1 MLVHGASKINRL
13 LRLTTLVMPRAN
25 LKGLCRPE
33 SGECALKI
41 EGHSYAMVE
50 SGSHDNASLQF
61 YLFGPDGEK
70 ARSAAASGSNAWG
83 GPVDA
88 EVVKYFAKVLELTHP
103 DVKNVCERLRD
114 DRSETELSI
123 VVDDSATCNVH
134 RTHSAVTAMSFA
146 NTTRHRDVV
155 LRRESAA
162 NEYDRIA
169 PDHPLY
175 EQLTY
180 PMYYWFGEKG
190 WHSGCAEPN
199 ADPKLTSF
207 QYAKGRT
214 HMPERLDGAAASPY
228 CDFAEFPTAVL
239 EIIGSVIVDHLKTFD
254 VPAGM
259 ERTMGSSIPWRSLAT
274 YVEGELPDH
283 GTTLASA
290 RQMQNAWD
298 SNVLVWNANKDAEA
312 RRVPKPNPAHRKDE
326 LELANRL
333 FRSLLGEAWVQNGKY
348 TVAALDR
355 HTNPDGDGAT
365 PHLIRCRMSTNNTV
379 DLERFP
385 TLSYAVETAE
395 FTTVETDHFTF
406 QRQRRNGRIIR
417 LPASRWQLS
426 PWLSQEYAL
435 DSYCRTL
442 EEGFRYLRN
451 NQSKLLK
458 YRGVGDVPA
467 TTAGALAPEPRIAP
481 SVHLPSSVVG
491 SRKFLSN
498 KTADGLAVAARLG
511 NPLLFITVTTNKEW
525 NEIKRRI
532 PAGASPYDY
541 PDIVCRVF
549 HHKLEALRA
558 RLLTGA
564 AWGASTVD
572 VDDEGNAA
580 WKYSIKDASGKGYII
595 SVIEFQQRGMPHA
608 HIVLKVRCLTRSI
621 FESNAAKSP
630 IPLSHSSVGLFLT
643 QFAEDQPSATDVP
656 ANAPMPS
663 VDKLIC
669 ARKPTFAVLREYGM
683 IVPNQGI
690 TPAPLS
696 LPQLASLES
705 EAENKFYDDSY
716 SVHPQIARSMMLNHD
731 DYFGVEISPTQLL
744 SHMRRLVLDRNDP
757 SGYRSGPLEHGP
769 HPTLSKPDPNCTRGC
784 SHCKKKA
791 DGVTCKAN
799 YPFAPT
805 SYTHM
810 GDDGFVVYQRGEGDE
825 FIVPYNPWLTLEFE
839 SHINVEYAASHNCIA
854 YLYKYLFKGSRGER
868 AKFGFK

>member
-326 LELANRL
+326 LELAIRL

-348 TVAALDR
+348 TVAALDS

-608 HIVLKVRCLTRSI
+608 HIVLKVRCLTRSV
-621 FESNAAKSP
+621 F
-630 IPLSHSSVGLFLT
+630 
-643 QFAEDQPSATDVP
+643 
-656 ANAPMPS
+656 
-663 VDKLIC
+663 
-669 ARKPTFAVLREYGM
+669 
-683 IVPNQGI
+683 
-690 TPAPLS
+690 
-696 LPQLASLES
+696 
-705 EAENKFYDDSY
+705 
-716 SVHPQIARSMMLNHD
+716 
-731 DYFGVEISPTQLL
+731 
-744 SHMRRLVLDRNDP
+744 
-757 SGYRSGPLEHGP
+757 
-769 HPTLSKPDPNCTRGC
+769 
-784 SHCKKKA
+784 
-791 DGVTCKAN
+791 
-799 YPFAPT
+799 
-805 SYTHM
+805 
-810 GDDGFVVYQRGEGDE
+810 
-825 FIVPYNPWLTLEFE
+825 
-839 SHINVEYAASHNCIA
+839 
-854 YLYKYLFKGSRGER
+854 
-868 AKFGFK
+868 